1 MARTPQIQPV
11 LTTAHAAPP
20 SCALPPHIPLQAVWA
35 SLTLLQQQR
44 LFHQLVAVC
53 CGLLRLH
60 PEGRGKEPPND
71 AP

>member
-1 MARTPQIQPV
+1 MARAPQIRPV

-20 SCALPPHIPLQAVWA
+20 RCSLSPLIPLQAVWA
-35 SLTLLQQQR
+35 SLTLPQQQR

-53 CGLLRLH
+53 CGLLRPP
-60 PEGRGKEPPND
+60 PESCGQEPPND